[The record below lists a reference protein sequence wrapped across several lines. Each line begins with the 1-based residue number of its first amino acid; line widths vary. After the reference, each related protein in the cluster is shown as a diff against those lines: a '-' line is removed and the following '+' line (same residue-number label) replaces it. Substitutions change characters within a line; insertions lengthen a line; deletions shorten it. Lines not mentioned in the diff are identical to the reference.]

1 MTVANII
8 FVILLVTYY
17 NKKEKSHIKRIT
29 YLINHFTELT
39 KSKLRN
45 FYNIF
50 NNLGFIINK
59 YKPLTITVYNYEHN
73 PKLKND
79 YIKFMFE
86 IIVKDNENYPVFDK
100 DTYIPVT
107 SNIILSDLCKGNK
120 KSVTLHDKY
129 VNMIVPHFEI
139 TKDKKIL
146 IVNFYN
152 NEIPYGFITATF
164 NKNDK
169 VDINLFT
176 EDIQRMFN
184 PISKLIIN

>member
-17 NKKEKSHIKRIT
+17 NKKERSHIKRIT

-50 NNLGFIINK
+50 NNLGYIINK
-59 YKPLTITVYNYEHN
+59 YKPLSITIYNYEHN
-73 PKLKND
+73 HKLKNN

-86 IIVKDNENYPVFDK
+86 IIVKDNENVPVFDK

-107 SNIILSDLCKGNK
+107 SNIILSDLYKGIK

-129 VNMIVPHFEI
+129 VNMIDTHFSE
-139 TKDKKIL
+139 TNDKKL
-146 IVNFYN
+146 VIVNFYN
-152 NEIPYGFITATF
+152 DNIPSGFVTATF
-164 NKNDK
+164 NKTNK
-169 VDINLFT
+169 IDIKLFSD
-176 EDIQRMFN
+176 DIQRMFN